1 MNRPAWEAALSNEAS
16 TLARVDALA
25 PLSTTPHHAAGPA
38 RLTASTVANRPQSGV
53 IHSVQPPLVTDGYV
67 PLCFHPV
74 IESVSA
80 AISRLGCR
88 GVIRTIFGN
97 RGKSRTDSALCADRF
112 RLEEGADGDGE
123 PIALLCDEST
133 PSAACAEISPAGEE
147 EIRLRGEG
155 VNRNNDKTE
164 ADFDENVITQKV
176 QGAVEVTTN
185 SGA

>member
-1 MNRPAWEAALSNEAS
+1 M
-16 TLARVDALA
+16 
-25 PLSTTPHHAAGPA
+25 
-38 RLTASTVANRPQSGV
+38 
-53 IHSVQPPLVTDGYV
+53 
-67 PLCFHPV
+67 
-74 IESVSA
+74 
-80 AISRLGCR
+80 
-88 GVIRTIFGN
+88 IRTIFGN

-164 ADFDENVITQKV
+164 ANFDENVITQKV